1 MLHSSLPTATVD
13 ALMKSNRVL
22 KEMMADLVELRVR
35 AHRDEKLAVVWPD
48 AAWANRKDMSSTLGF
63 FSANLARG
71 ETRCNANS
79 SPFSKI
85 EAQGEVNSERRG
97 TGTGRC

>member
-1 MLHSSLPTATVD
+1 
-13 ALMKSNRVL
+13 MKSNRVL
-22 KEMMADLVELRVR
+22 KEMMADLVELRV
-35 AHRDEKLAVVWPD
+35 HTQRDEKLAVVWPD
-48 AAWANRKDMSSTLGF
+48 AAWANRKGHVINSRFL
-63 FSANLARG
+63 FSESCKG
-71 ETRCNANS
+71 CETRCNANS